1 MSRQISRLTVAPT
14 IQHRP
19 IWANAWIRDIGI
31 GTGIFIVILTLFQLG

>member
-19 IWANAWIRDIGI
+19 IWANALVRDIGI
-31 GTGIFIVILTLFQLG
+31 GTSLFSIIYLLFQFV